1 MRLAAFAGVVLVAC
15 ALAACQR
22 NAPPNAFRSDGV
34 RNLAHA
40 SLTGPAAES
49 LRVQITAVNH
59 APAARMVELNHCG
72 MSVVV
77 VQAQPTTSPARRWD
91 SNAWRHPQAGPYDDV
106 CLTYAVLV
114 SVAPGQSVVTY
125 SFSIPVRAVLGDSL
139 PVGRYNVAVGGDAN
153 GKGGLPAGAVELRLP
168 GT

>member
-1 MRLAAFAGVVLVAC
+1 MRRFIVVVALSV
-15 ALAACQR
+15 LAACR
-22 NAPPNAFRSDGV
+22 RSAAPSAFPSDGV

-40 SLTGPAAES
+40 SLTGPAGES
-49 LRVQITAVNH
+49 LRVQITAMNH
-59 APAARMVELNHCG
+59 ARAARMVHLNHCG

-91 SNAWRHPQAGPYDDV
+91 SSAWRHPQAAPYDDV
-106 CLTYAVLV
+106 CLAYVVLA

-139 PVGRYNVAVGGDAN
+139 PAGRYNVAVGGDAK